1 MKSFD
6 KVFETSKEET
16 KDLNL
21 EDFFPSFRDNPG
33 PYKFLTAVKSQYYDV
48 DQEAINI
55 AKSINVDL
63 ANQYLLKEKPLV
75 GYSSPEKFVPLDS
88 VDSRHI
94 MMNTLIFST
103 IGKNVSNVVEIG
115 AGFGNWVRLNNDII
129 NFNQWTMVDLEF
141 VSKLQKWF
149 INQTM
154 PNDPRPKF
162 ISADTQAYNH
172 WIDSLESIDLV
183 IGSHSLSEISLD
195 IFQMYYDMILPKT
208 RYLFYAAHKMQPS
221 KELLRTKLNMLSKRF
236 NIIKEVES
244 SDGKVINLLYERKY
258 G

>member
-6 KVFETSKEET
+6 NVFETSKEET
-16 KDLNL
+16 KTIIL
-21 EDFFPSFRDNPG
+21 EEFFPSFRDNPG

-48 DQEAINI
+48 DQEAIDI
-55 AKSINVDL
+55 ANLIDFNL
-63 ANQYLLKEKPLV
+63 ADQYLKKEKPLV
-75 GYSSPEKFVPLDS
+75 GYSSPDKFVALDT

-103 IGKNVSNVVEIG
+103 IGRDIKNIVEIG
-115 AGFGNWVRLNNDII
+115 AGFGNWIRLNNDIV
-129 NFNQWTMVDLEF
+129 NFDKWTMVDLEF

-149 INQTM
+149 VSQTM
-154 PNDPRPKF
+154 PNDLRAEF
-162 ISADTQAYNH
+162 ISVDTDLYNT
-172 WIDSLESIDLV
+172 WANQLDSIDLI

-195 IFQMYYDMILPKT
+195 IFEMYYETVLPKT
-208 RYLFYAAHKMQPS
+208 QYLFYAAHRMQPS
-221 KELLRTKLNMLSKRF
+221 KDLLRTKLLMLSDKF

-244 SDGKVINLLYERKY
+244 SEGKVINILYERKN